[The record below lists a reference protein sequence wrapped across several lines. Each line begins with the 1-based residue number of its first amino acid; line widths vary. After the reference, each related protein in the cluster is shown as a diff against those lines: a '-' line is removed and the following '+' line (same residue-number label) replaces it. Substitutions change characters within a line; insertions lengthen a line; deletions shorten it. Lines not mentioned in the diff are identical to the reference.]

1 MSENTLIFPLHLL
14 EVWLDTNFFSDI
26 LSQSFEVLL
35 YHLPVFQTIVEKS
48 DASQIADP

>member
-14 EVWLDTNFFSDI
+14 EVWLDTNFFSVI

-35 YHLPVFQTIVEKS
+35 YHLPVFRTIVEKS